1 MPGDEGENEYTYAGS
16 VHLRE
21 FPSQKGFL
29 ASLAT
34 PRMGKSNTVA
44 IEIPFEVSKAK
55 REEQQRDIVQ
65 VRVGGLASSFQRSTK
80 HAVGTGT
87 SCLRQA
93 GLVGV
98 ALGQKLILVWSEL
111 RFKY

>member
-55 REEQQRDIVQ
+55 REEQQRDKCRFGWV
-65 VRVGGLASSFQRSTK
+65 VLRRHFNALRSMQW
-80 HAVGTGT
+80 A
-87 SCLRQA
+87 RA
-93 GLVGV
+93 LV
-98 ALGQKLILVWSEL
+98 A
-111 RFKY
+111 